1 MSSASNSMSSS
12 IDPKQMMAN
21 LKAATSS
28 NMIYIICGIIM
39 AVMLL
44 YAIYYKLLESRQ
56 CNALEDMYPSL
67 NPNMRSI
74 DPTDEDCSYSLRDYY
89 IKTAFNCCSGG
100 GYKNDYVS
108 TCALKSFLKQGVR
121 GLDFEI
127 YSIDD
132 QPVVATSTED
142 DFNYKETFNHVSF
155 ADVLNVLRNHAFS
168 SSTSPNPKDPVI
180 VHLRIKS
187 ENQKMYTNLA
197 TLLQSNED
205 LLLGREYSNENINK
219 ESKIENLGTVKIVD
233 LMEKITIIVD
243 RTNPSY
249 LECPAFCEFVNMTSN
264 SVFMKILRY
273 NDIKYSPDIEELI
286 ESNKTGMTIAI
297 PDSGAAPPNPSGI
310 VLRET
315 GCQMLAMRYQLF
327 DTNLQQNELAF
338 DVCGYAFC
346 LKPEHLRYIPVILPD
361 PPPQKPE
368 LSYATRNVSADYYS
382 FEI

>member
-1 MSSASNSMSSS
+1 MSSPSQSS
-12 IDPKQMMAN
+12 IPAVDPKQLMAN

-28 NMIYIICGIIM
+28 NMIYVICGIIIT
-39 AVMLL
+39 VMLL
-44 YAIYYKLLESRQ
+44 YAIYYKLLETRE
-56 CNALEDMYPSL
+56 CNALDDMYPSL
-67 NPNMRSI
+67 NSNMRSI
-74 DPTDEDCSYSLRDYY
+74 DPTDEDCKYALRDYY

-108 TCALKSFLKQGVR
+108 TCALKNFLKQGVR

-132 QPVVATSTED
+132 QPVVATSTD
-142 DFNYKETFNHVSF
+142 DDYNYKETFNHVSF
-155 ADVLNVLRNHAFS
+155 ADVLNVLRNNAFS
-168 SSTSPNPKDPVI
+168 NSTSPNPKDPLI

-197 TLLQSNED
+197 TLLQTNED
-205 LLLGREYSNENINK
+205 LLLGKEYGNENINRR
-219 ESKIENLGTVKIVD
+219 SQIENLGAVKIVD
-233 LMEKITIIVD
+233 LMERITIIVD
-243 RTNPSY
+243 KTNPAY

-273 NDIKYSPDIEELI
+273 NDIKYSADIEELI

-297 PDSGAAPPNPSGI
+297 PDTGIAPPNPSGV

-327 DTNLQQNELAF
+327 DTNLQQNELLF

-346 LKPEHLRYIPVILPD
+346 LKPEPLRYIPVILPD
-361 PPPQKPE
+361 PEPQNPQ
-368 LSYATRNVSADYYS
+368 LSYAARKVESDFYS